1 MPRRARRTREKK
13 WGRIMNAISP
23 KALEELEHNLA
34 LLAQAGVRPAQEDF
48 PTRYLGKWGED
59 AAGNLHALLM
69 ELGDSDETPDGPRPV
84 GRGIYWLDA
93 ECVDNEMAY
102 VDIVSR
108 LGALVADRAQVTDIA
123 ARYEEGYVTLSF
135 QFNGK
140 PYRLRMEQQND
151 WINPALLLFFASCLK
166 ENFIFGHLFI
176 AVPDQCFFLFFGA
189 DKQAERLG
197 ELTGLVFEK
206 L

>member
-1 MPRRARRTREKK
+1 M
-13 WGRIMNAISP
+13 
-23 KALEELEHNLA
+23 EHNLA

-123 ARYEEGYVTLSF
+123 ARYEDGYVTLSF

-151 WINPALLLFFASCLK
+151 WINPALLCSSPPA
-166 ENFIFGHLFI
+166 
-176 AVPDQCFFLFFGA
+176 
-189 DKQAERLG
+189 
-197 ELTGLVFEK
+197 
-206 L
+206 

>member
-1 MPRRARRTREKK
+1 
-13 WGRIMNAISP
+13 
-23 KALEELEHNLA
+23 
-34 LLAQAGVRPAQEDF
+34 
-48 PTRYLGKWGED
+48 
-59 AAGNLHALLM
+59 
-69 ELGDSDETPDGPRPV
+69 
-84 GRGIYWLDA
+84 
-93 ECVDNEMAY
+93 MAY

-123 ARYEEGYVTLSF
+123 AGTRTAMS
-135 QFNGK
+135 
-140 PYRLRMEQQND
+140 PCPSSSTASPTALRMEQQND

>member
-69 ELGDSDETPDGPRPV
+69 ELGDSDETPDGPRPSAW
-84 GRGIYWLDA
+84 GIYWLDA
-93 ECVDNEMAY
+93 ECVDNE
-102 VDIVSR
+102 DGLCLTLCR
-108 LGALVADRAQVTDIA
+108 GW
-123 ARYEEGYVTLSF
+123 ARWW
-135 QFNGK
+135 
-140 PYRLRMEQQND
+140 P
-151 WINPALLLFFASCLK
+151 
-166 ENFIFGHLFI
+166 
-176 AVPDQCFFLFFGA
+176 
-189 DKQAERLG
+189 
-197 ELTGLVFEK
+197 TGRR
-206 L
+206 

>member
-69 ELGDSDETPDGPRPV
+69 ELGDSDETPDGPRRRRGSTGWTRSAWTTRWPMSTLCRGWARWWPT
-84 GRGIYWLDA
+84 GR
-93 ECVDNEMAY
+93 
-102 VDIVSR
+102 R
-108 LGALVADRAQVTDIA
+108 
-123 ARYEEGYVTLSF
+123 
-135 QFNGK
+135 
-140 PYRLRMEQQND
+140 
-151 WINPALLLFFASCLK
+151 
-166 ENFIFGHLFI
+166 
-176 AVPDQCFFLFFGA
+176 
-189 DKQAERLG
+189 
-197 ELTGLVFEK
+197 
-206 L
+206 